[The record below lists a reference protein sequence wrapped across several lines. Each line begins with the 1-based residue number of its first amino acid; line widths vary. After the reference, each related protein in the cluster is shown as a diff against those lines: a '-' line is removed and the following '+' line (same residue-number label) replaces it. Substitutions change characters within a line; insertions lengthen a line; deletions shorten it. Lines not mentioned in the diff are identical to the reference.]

1 MAVER
6 REYRF
11 SGRVQGVG
19 FRATA
24 RDVASELG
32 LGGYV
37 RNLDDGSVEAVASG
51 PPELLDQFVQRLRS
65 TFGPNL
71 RDVRSWPAPLQ
82 EDGDDP
88 DGFEV
93 RF

>member
-32 LGGYV
+32 LVGSV

-65 TFGPNL
+65 AFGPNL
-71 RDVRSWPAPLQ
+71 RDVQSRPVPLP
-82 EDGDDP
+82 EHTDDP